1 MGRKSK
7 DKQNKL
13 SAKEPHKVS
22 DQSSP
27 IESPWSLD
35 GDYGY
40 GDTSSKHTSHIP
52 PNLELDDDG
61 NQPASSETKQSAG
74 KKKKKKLLPINMNIK
89 TKVSTAGSYQA
100 SSTDRSGFGG
110 GESAPSSCYSPPPG
124 PNHFLYPSGP
134 RRTTMPSLYDSGSS
148 GWTIISIYEKVRG
161 GVVAGLD
168 YFGVGA
174 STTRYSYEP
183 VNMSEGGFGGGG
195 GLGAGSGVADIRTCC
210 VIS

>member
-110 GESAPSSCYSPPPG
+110 G
-124 PNHFLYPSGP
+124 P

-195 GLGAGSGVADIRTCC
+195 LGAGSGVADIRTCC